1 MLPFI
6 SKHAR
11 FLQACKNQIP
21 NMLFFFF
28 SSGLKHFYKTTKTG
42 KVKPGLG
49 STSLC
54 FPFVK
59 TGF

>member
-6 SKHAR
+6 SKHET
-11 FLQACKNQIP
+11 C
-21 NMLFFFF
+21 FFSFF